1 MINKIWFLFISIGI
15 VFGIINNKID
25 LINTQIIKSAK
36 DSLDIFLNIFPTLVL
51 WVGVM
56 NIVSESGLLIK
67 ISNFMYPLFKH
78 IFPDIKKGDEA
89 LSYISSALTANFLG
103 MSNAATPFSIKAMK
117 SLQEI
122 NTNKECA
129 SRSMITFLLINSTG
143 FVLVPT
149 TVISLRMMYKS
160 INPTKIILPTL
171 LITFL
176 STIIAIILDKMINKV
191 KNEQLY
197 NTNNYIFNC
206 NLQL

>member
-15 VFGIINNKID
+15 VFGIVNNKID
-25 LINTQIIKSAK
+25 LINTEIINSGN

-171 LITFL
+171 LTTFL
-176 STIIAIILDKMINKV
+176 STIIAIILDKIINRV
-191 KNEQLY
+191 KNE
-197 NTNNYIFNC
+197 
-206 NLQL
+206 

>member
-67 ISNFMYPLFKH
+67 ISNFMYPLFKY

-191 KNEQLY
+191 KNE
-197 NTNNYIFNC
+197 
-206 NLQL
+206 

>member
-36 DSLDIFLNIFPTLVL
+36 YSLDIFLNIFPTLVL

-191 KNEQLY
+191 KNE
-197 NTNNYIFNC
+197 
-206 NLQL
+206 

>member
-15 VFGIINNKID
+15 VFGIVNNKID

-67 ISNFMYPLFKH
+67 LSNFMYPLFKR

-171 LITFL
+171 LTTFL

-191 KNEQLY
+191 KNE
-197 NTNNYIFNC
+197 
-206 NLQL
+206 

>member
-67 ISNFMYPLFKH
+67 LSNFMYPLFKQ

-171 LITFL
+171 LTTFL
-176 STIIAIILDKMINKV
+176 STIIAIILDKVINKV
-191 KNEQLY
+191 KNE
-197 NTNNYIFNC
+197 
-206 NLQL
+206 

>member
-36 DSLDIFLNIFPTLVL
+36 DSLDIFLNIFPNLVL

-117 SLQEI
+117 SLQKI

-191 KNEQLY
+191 KNE
-197 NTNNYIFNC
+197 
-206 NLQL
+206 

>member
-171 LITFL
+171 LTTFL
-176 STIIAIILDKMINKV
+176 CTIIAIILDKMINRV
-191 KNEQLY
+191 KNE
-197 NTNNYIFNC
+197 
-206 NLQL
+206 

>member
-36 DSLDIFLNIFPTLVL
+36 DSIDIFLNIFPTLVL

-117 SLQEI
+117 SLQKI

-191 KNEQLY
+191 KNE
-197 NTNNYIFNC
+197 
-206 NLQL
+206 

>member
-149 TVISLRMMYKS
+149 TIISLRMMYKS

-171 LITFL
+171 LTTFL
-176 STIIAIILDKMINKV
+176 STIIAIILDKIINRV
-191 KNEQLY
+191 KNE
-197 NTNNYIFNC
+197 
-206 NLQL
+206 

>member
-176 STIIAIILDKMINKV
+176 STIIAIILDKMINNV
-191 KNEQLY
+191 KNE
-197 NTNNYIFNC
+197 
-206 NLQL
+206 

>member
-36 DSLDIFLNIFPTLVL
+36 DSLDIFLNIFSTLVL

-191 KNEQLY
+191 KNE
-197 NTNNYIFNC
+197 
-206 NLQL
+206 

>member
-67 ISNFMYPLFKH
+67 LSNFMYPLFKH

-160 INPTKIILPTL
+160 VNPTKIILPTL
-171 LITFL
+171 LTTFL
-176 STIIAIILDKMINKV
+176 STIIAIILDKMINRV
-191 KNEQLY
+191 KNE
-197 NTNNYIFNC
+197 
-206 NLQL
+206 

>member
-1 MINKIWFLFISIGI
+1 
-15 VFGIINNKID
+15 
-25 LINTQIIKSAK
+25 
-36 DSLDIFLNIFPTLVL
+36 
-51 WVGVM
+51 
-56 NIVSESGLLIK
+56 
-67 ISNFMYPLFKH
+67 
-78 IFPDIKKGDEA
+78 
-89 LSYISSALTANFLG
+89 

-191 KNEQLY
+191 KNE
-197 NTNNYIFNC
+197 
-206 NLQL
+206 

>member
-15 VFGIINNKID
+15 VFGIVNNKID

-191 KNEQLY
+191 KNE
-197 NTNNYIFNC
+197 
-206 NLQL
+206 

>member
-171 LITFL
+171 LTTFL
-176 STIIAIILDKMINKV
+176 STIIAIILDKMINRV
-191 KNEQLY
+191 KNE
-197 NTNNYIFNC
+197 
-206 NLQL
+206 

>member
-67 ISNFMYPLFKH
+67 LSNFMYPLFKH

-89 LSYISSALTANFLG
+89 LSYISSALTANFFG

-171 LITFL
+171 LTTFL
-176 STIIAIILDKMINKV
+176 STIIAIILDKMINRV
-191 KNEQLY
+191 KNE
-197 NTNNYIFNC
+197 
-206 NLQL
+206 

>member
-149 TVISLRMMYKS
+149 TVISLRMMYKN

-171 LITFL
+171 LTTFL
-176 STIIAIILDKMINKV
+176 STIIAIILDKVINRV
-191 KNEQLY
+191 KNE
-197 NTNNYIFNC
+197 
-206 NLQL
+206 

>member
-78 IFPDIKKGDEA
+78 IFPDIKKGDEE

-191 KNEQLY
+191 KNE
-197 NTNNYIFNC
+197 
-206 NLQL
+206 

>member
-171 LITFL
+171 LTTFL
-176 STIIAIILDKMINKV
+176 STIIAIILDKMINMV
-191 KNEQLY
+191 KNE
-197 NTNNYIFNC
+197 
-206 NLQL
+206 

>member
-1 MINKIWFLFISIGI
+1 MINKIWFLFILIGI

-191 KNEQLY
+191 KNE
-197 NTNNYIFNC
+197 
-206 NLQL
+206 

>member
-122 NTNKECA
+122 NTNNECA

-149 TVISLRMMYKS
+149 TIISLRMMYKS

-171 LITFL
+171 LTTFL
-176 STIIAIILDKMINKV
+176 STIIAIILDKIINRV
-191 KNEQLY
+191 KNE
-197 NTNNYIFNC
+197 
-206 NLQL
+206 

>member
-67 ISNFMYPLFKH
+67 LSNFMYPLFKH

-171 LITFL
+171 LTTFL
-176 STIIAIILDKMINKV
+176 STIIAIILDKVINRM
-191 KNEQLY
+191 KNE
-197 NTNNYIFNC
+197 
-206 NLQL
+206 

>member
-176 STIIAIILDKMINKV
+176 STIIAMILDKMINKV
-191 KNEQLY
+191 KNE
-197 NTNNYIFNC
+197 
-206 NLQL
+206 

>member
-15 VFGIINNKID
+15 VFGIVNNKID

-67 ISNFMYPLFKH
+67 LSNFMYPLFKH

-171 LITFL
+171 LTTFL
-176 STIIAIILDKMINKV
+176 STIIAIILDKMINRV
-191 KNEQLY
+191 KNE
-197 NTNNYIFNC
+197 
-206 NLQL
+206 

>member
-160 INPTKIILPTL
+160 INPTKIIFKP
-171 LITFL
+171 
-176 STIIAIILDKMINKV
+176 
-191 KNEQLY
+191 
-197 NTNNYIFNC
+197 
-206 NLQL
+206 

>member
-129 SRSMITFLLINSTG
+129 SKSMITFLLINSTG

-191 KNEQLY
+191 KNE
-197 NTNNYIFNC
+197 
-206 NLQL
+206 

>member
-171 LITFL
+171 LTTFL
-176 STIIAIILDKMINKV
+176 STIIAIILDKIINRV
-191 KNEQLY
+191 KNE
-197 NTNNYIFNC
+197 
-206 NLQL
+206 

>member
-67 ISNFMYPLFKH
+67 LSNFMYPLFKH

-171 LITFL
+171 LTTFL
-176 STIIAIILDKMINKV
+176 STIIAMILDKMINRV
-191 KNEQLY
+191 KNE
-197 NTNNYIFNC
+197 
-206 NLQL
+206 

>member
-15 VFGIINNKID
+15 EFGIINNKID

-171 LITFL
+171 LTTFL
-176 STIIAIILDKMINKV
+176 STIIAIILDKIINRV
-191 KNEQLY
+191 KNE
-197 NTNNYIFNC
+197 
-206 NLQL
+206 

>member
-1 MINKIWFLFISIGI
+1 MINKILFLFISIGI

-191 KNEQLY
+191 KNE
-197 NTNNYIFNC
+197 
-206 NLQL
+206 

>member
-15 VFGIINNKID
+15 VFGIVNNKID

-56 NIVSESGLLIK
+56 NIVSESGLIIK

-171 LITFL
+171 LTTFL
-176 STIIAIILDKMINKV
+176 STIIAIILDKIINRV
-191 KNEQLY
+191 KNE
-197 NTNNYIFNC
+197 
-206 NLQL
+206 

>member
-15 VFGIINNKID
+15 VFGIINNKVD

-171 LITFL
+171 LTTFL
-176 STIIAIILDKMINKV
+176 STIIAIILDKIINRV
-191 KNEQLY
+191 KNE
-197 NTNNYIFNC
+197 
-206 NLQL
+206 

>member
-67 ISNFMYPLFKH
+67 LSNFMYPLFKR

-171 LITFL
+171 LTTFL

-191 KNEQLY
+191 KNE
-197 NTNNYIFNC
+197 
-206 NLQL
+206 

>member
-36 DSLDIFLNIFPTLVL
+36 DSLDIFLNIFPNLVL

-191 KNEQLY
+191 KNE
-197 NTNNYIFNC
+197 
-206 NLQL
+206 

>member
-67 ISNFMYPLFKH
+67 LSNFMYPLFKH

-171 LITFL
+171 LTTFL
-176 STIIAIILDKMINKV
+176 STIIAIILDKMINRV
-191 KNEQLY
+191 KNE
-197 NTNNYIFNC
+197 
-206 NLQL
+206 

>member
-56 NIVSESGLLIK
+56 NIVFESGLLKK
-67 ISNFMYPLFKH
+67 ISIFMYPIFKH
-78 IFPDIKKGDEA
+78 IFPDLKSGDEA
-89 LSYISSALTANFLG
+89 LSYISSALIANFLG

-122 NTNKECA
+122 NTNKDCA

-143 FVLVPT
+143 FVLLPT

-160 INPTKIILPTL
+160 SNPSNIILPTL
-171 LITFL
+171 LTTFL
-176 STIIAIILDKMINKV
+176 STIIAIILDKIINRV
-191 KNEQLY
+191 KNE
-197 NTNNYIFNC
+197 
-206 NLQL
+206 

>member
-171 LITFL
+171 LTTFL

-191 KNEQLY
+191 KNE
-197 NTNNYIFNC
+197 
-206 NLQL
+206 

>member
-36 DSLDIFLNIFPTLVL
+36 DSLDIFFNIFPTLVL

-191 KNEQLY
+191 KNE
-197 NTNNYIFNC
+197 
-206 NLQL
+206 

>member
-89 LSYISSALTANFLG
+89 LSYISSALTANFLV

-191 KNEQLY
+191 KNE
-197 NTNNYIFNC
+197 
-206 NLQL
+206 